1 MVSVWNRR
9 NHLKVVVVALMSQVS
24 QVTAEKKKMEMSTQ
38 KTR

>member
-9 NHLKVVVVALMSQVS
+9 NHLKVVVALMS

>member
-9 NHLKVVVVALMSQVS
+9 NHLKVVVALMSQVS